1 MGLYDFKPRFVPP
14 IKAGTKKHTIRSI
27 RKYPDKV
34 GNTIHCYCGLRRKGK
49 KPLLIGRFECVNVEN
64 IFIEILGPIPALI
77 RERDIAVSINGVPL
91 SESEKEQL
99 ARADGFES
107 FRDMTFFWT
116 TPKNRLPFRG
126 QIIHWK

>member
-1 MGLYDFKPRFVPP
+1 MGLYDFKPRFVPF
-14 IKAGTKKHTIRSI
+14 IKAGTKRHTIRSI

-34 GNTIHCYCGLRRKGK
+34 GNTVHCYCGLRTK
-49 KPLLIGRFECVNVEN
+49 KAKLIGRFECVKIER
-64 IFIEILGPIPALI
+64 IFIEILGPMPALI
-77 RERDIAVSINGVPL
+77 REKDISVTIDGTLL

>member
-1 MGLYDFKPRFVPP
+1 MGLYNFMPRFVPF
-14 IKAGTKKHTIRSI
+14 IKAGTKKHTIRSM
-27 RKYPDKV
+27 RRYPDKV
-34 GNTIHCYCGLRRKGK
+34 GNTLHLYSGLRTKRAK
-49 KPLLIGRFECVNVEN
+49 LIKRAECVKIER
-64 IFIEILGPIPALI
+64 IFIEILGPMPVLI
-77 RERDIAVSINGVPL
+77 HERDIAVSIDGVQL
-91 SESEKEQL
+91 SESEKERL